1 MHNQEISFM
10 KQKLYLYTFVAA
22 LGGLLFGFDTAVIS
36 GTIPFIT
43 NFFNL
48 NNTLLGYAVSSALI
62 GCVIGA
68 ISVGK
73 PGDIFGRRT
82 MLRVMAALFFISAIG
97 TGLANTLTIFVI
109 FRFIGGL
116 AVGGASVLS
125 PMYISEISP
134 AKIRGRLVATAQLA
148 IVIGILTAFFS
159 DCLLVGTGENNW
171 RFMFLVEGIPAL
183 LFFLLLF
190 FVSRSPRWLVKMD
203 RVDEAKSVIQSVN
216 PNTDTE
222 MVIKDIVQ
230 SINKEIFAH
239 SIVLFK
245 KPYLRLVV
253 MGIVVGMFNQLTGI
267 NTIMYYAPSIF
278 KSAGFTDDSALMQ
291 TVMIGV
297 TNLVFTIV
305 AMSVIDKL
313 GRKFLLILG
322 ACGMSIF
329 LGLFAIT
336 YLKEAFEGYLL
347 LIYLIGF
354 AAFFASS
361 QGVVIWVIL
370 SEMFPNNIRARA
382 SSIGS
387 FSVWF
392 FNVITSFLFPI
403 AAGKFGIGYIFIFYS
418 ITTAIS
424 LFFFI
429 KYLMET
435 KGKSLEELEKVVL

>member
-1 MHNQEISFM
+1 VKHT
-10 KQKLYLYTFVAA
+10 LYLYTFVAA

-43 NFFNL
+43 EFFDL

-73 PGDIFGRRT
+73 PGDLFGRRT
-82 MLRVMAALFFISAIG
+82 MLRIMAVLFFVSAVG
-97 TGLANTLTIFVI
+97 TGLANSLNIFVI

-134 AKIRGRLVATAQLA
+134 AKTRGRFVATAQLA

-159 DCLLVGTGENNW
+159 NYLLVETGENNW
-171 RFMFLVEGIPAL
+171 RFMFLAEGIPAL
-183 LFFLLLF
+183 VFFILLF

-203 RVDEAKSVIQSVN
+203 RIDEAKSVIRSVN
-216 PNTDTE
+216 PDADVE
-222 MVIKDIVQ
+222 KVIDEIVQ
-230 SINKEIFAH
+230 SIDKEVFAH

-245 KPYLRLVV
+245 KPYLRLVLI
-253 MGIVVGMFNQLTGI
+253 GIIVGMFNQLTGI
-267 NTIMYYAPSIF
+267 NAIMYYAPSIF
-278 KSAGFTDDSALMQ
+278 KSAGFADNSALMQ
-291 TVMIGV
+291 TVLIGA
-297 TNLVFTIV
+297 TNLIFTII

-329 LGLFAIT
+329 LGLFAST
-336 YLKEAFEGYLL
+336 YLREAFEGHLL
-347 LIYLIGF
+347 LVYLIGF

-382 SSIGS
+382 ASIGS
-387 FSVWF
+387 FSVWS
-392 FNVITSFLFPI
+392 FNALTTFLFPI

-418 ITTAIS
+418 IATAIS
-424 LFFFI
+424 LVFFI
-429 KYLMET
+429 KYLVET
-435 KGKSLEELEKVVL
+435 SGKSLEELEKVVLRN

>member
-1 MHNQEISFM
+1 VKHT
-10 KQKLYLYTFVAA
+10 LYLYTFVAA

-43 NFFNL
+43 EFFDL

-73 PGDIFGRRT
+73 PGDLFGRRT
-82 MLRVMAALFFISAIG
+82 MLRIMAVLFFVSAVG
-97 TGLANTLTIFVI
+97 TGLANSLNIFVI

-134 AKIRGRLVATAQLA
+134 AKTRGRFVATAQLA

-159 DCLLVGTGENNW
+159 NYLLVETGENNW
-171 RFMFLVEGIPAL
+171 RFMFLAEGIPAL
-183 LFFLLLF
+183 VFFILLF

-203 RVDEAKSVIQSVN
+203 RIDEAKSVIRSVN
-216 PNTDTE
+216 PDADVE
-222 MVIKDIVQ
+222 KVIDEIVQ
-230 SINKEIFAH
+230 SIDKEVFAH

-245 KPYLRLVV
+245 KPYLRLVLI
-253 MGIVVGMFNQLTGI
+253 GIIVGMFNQLTGI
-267 NTIMYYAPSIF
+267 NAIMYYAPSIF
-278 KSAGFTDDSALMQ
+278 KSAGFADNSALMQ
-291 TVMIGV
+291 TVLIGA
-297 TNLVFTIV
+297 TNLIFTII

-329 LGLFAIT
+329 LGLFASA
-336 YLKEAFEGYLL
+336 YLREAFEGHLL
-347 LIYLIGF
+347 LVYLIGF

-382 SSIGS
+382 ASIGS
-387 FSVWF
+387 FSVWS
-392 FNVITSFLFPI
+392 FNALTTFLFPI

-418 ITTAIS
+418 IATAIS
-424 LFFFI
+424 LVFFI
-429 KYLMET
+429 KYLVET
-435 KGKSLEELEKVVL
+435 SGKSLEELEKVVLRN